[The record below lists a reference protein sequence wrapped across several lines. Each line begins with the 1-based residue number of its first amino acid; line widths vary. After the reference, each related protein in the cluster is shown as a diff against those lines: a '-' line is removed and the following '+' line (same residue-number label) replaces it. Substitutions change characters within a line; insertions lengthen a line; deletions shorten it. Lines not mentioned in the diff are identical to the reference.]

1 MAPIRTQNG
10 ISFSSSCG
18 TRNSD
23 VCATVIA
30 DADAR
35 PDVLRTISM

>member
-10 ISFSSSCG
+10 ISFSSNCG

-23 VCATVIA
+23 VSATVMAEA
-30 DADAR
+30 DTR
-35 PDVLRTISM
+35 PEVLRTISM

>member
-10 ISFSSSCG
+10 ISFSSNCG
-18 TRNSD
+18 TRYSD

-30 DADAR
+30 DAPTR
-35 PDVLRTISM
+35 PEVLRTISM